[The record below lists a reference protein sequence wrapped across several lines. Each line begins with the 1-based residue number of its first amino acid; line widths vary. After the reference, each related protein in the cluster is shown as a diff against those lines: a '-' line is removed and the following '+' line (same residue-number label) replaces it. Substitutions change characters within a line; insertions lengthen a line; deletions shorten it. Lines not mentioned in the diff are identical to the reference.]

1 MHLKRKCGAFGHR
14 SFHFVPFLVLALS
27 LSVFAAR
34 RKFERFRSTFLRE
47 KKGFNFSENGDGV
60 PSRQIQ
66 ARLLGRSIGWK
77 NQHHHPLHVRQ
88 IRHHLSG
95 PILLQ
100 ISLIH
105 SQFQFSFCYG
115 LFNAG
120 EIKLEHINF
129 LSFDLLLFLSQIN
142 HLRYLY
148 VILFRHF
155 DQWSHVL
162 WDISATCFKI

>member
-105 SQFQFSFCYG
+105 SQFQFFHFAMVYSTQAKSN
-115 LFNAG
+115 LN
-120 EIKLEHINF
+120 
-129 LSFDLLLFLSQIN
+129 
-142 HLRYLY
+142 
-148 VILFRHF
+148 IL
-155 DQWSHVL
+155 
-162 WDISATCFKI
+162 ISYRLISYYFYHR